1 MLVLRQDGDDAA
13 SRRRRAGRWPRCP
26 ARLGGLLRELPASAA
41 AARRRPSWRACA
53 VRAISSTPRPA
64 GAGSSGPGPDA
75 RSRSRPGAG
84 GQLLVRTTGPADGRL
99 VVRGTAR
106 GSGGLP
112 DAPRWSR
119 SGASWARP
127 LLPARQAP
135 GLAEGRAP
143 APPPCIAPP
152 RSRRGGREEP
162 PALRGRMERD
172 VVQRA
177 LGYAFLPRA
186 RACYLTRAIKSAAD
200 FQLKGRLRLEL
211 HLERGEMMAAAVRR
225 STLGRPDIEDCL
237 REAAFA
243 VEVPRALHSDAP
255 VIAALN
261 LVFRPRTE
269 AEASGRRRGDD
280 AIDRILGPLPPPSD
294 PLELLIEDS
303 LVPDPACC
311 RDRGAKTH

>member
-1 MLVLRQDGDDAA
+1 
-13 SRRRRAGRWPRCP
+13 
-26 ARLGGLLRELPASAA
+26 
-41 AARRRPSWRACA
+41 
-53 VRAISSTPRPA
+53 
-64 GAGSSGPGPDA
+64 
-75 RSRSRPGAG
+75 
-84 GQLLVRTTGPADGRL
+84 
-99 VVRGTAR
+99 
-106 GSGGLP
+106 
-112 DAPRWSR
+112 
-119 SGASWARP
+119 
-127 LLPARQAP
+127 
-135 GLAEGRAP
+135 
-143 APPPCIAPP
+143 
-152 RSRRGGREEP
+152 
-162 PALRGRMERD
+162 MERD

-186 RACYLTRAIKSAAD
+186 RACYLTRAIKTAAD

-243 VEVPRALHSDAP
+243 VEVPRALHSDSP

-269 AEASGRRRGDD
+269 ARVSDASAGDD

-303 LVPDPACC
+303 TLQPAP
-311 RDRGAKTH
+311 